1 MPFRPFP
8 SAASG
13 SVGERYASGRAA
25 RGETPRSSHASFVPA
40 QNRPDPIELLE
51 EQAKR
56 RTPDLVPIRYGRMV
70 SSPFAFYR
78 GGAAIMAADLAT
90 TPRSGIE
97 TQLCG
102 DAHLSNFGG
111 FMTPERTHVFGLNDF
126 DETRTGPWEWDVKR
140 LATSFEVAARDRG
153 FGESQRDAAV
163 IACLRAYT
171 SAISQ
176 FAAMRNLDLWYLRLE
191 ADRAIAT
198 IARRSDPTYVR
209 QAKADVAKSR
219 SRDHL
224 VALAKLTTR
233 VDGKLRFRTKPPL
246 VVRAKELLTAEQ
258 LHGYRATIDEFL
270 AGYRLSLSDE
280 RAHLLDGYHFVDMA
294 RKVVGVGSVGTRCW
308 MVLMVGNG
316 DADPLIL
323 QLKEATTSV
332 LAPYLGPTEFEHEGR
347 RVVVGQRLMQ
357 AASDILLGWYRI
369 KTFEGVER
377 DFYVRQLWDGK
388 FSANIDTISPAGLVG
403 YAELCGWTLGRAHA
417 RSGDRVAIA
426 GYLGR
431 GRPFEEA
438 VAAFARSYADQNE
451 RDWRSLMAAVGDGR
465 IQAVTGV

>member
-1 MPFRPFP
+1 MR
-8 SAASG
+8 AAG
-13 SVGERYASGRAA
+13 RRAA
-25 RGETPRSSHASFVPA
+25 RRPAPATPASCPRRI
-40 QNRPDPIELLE
+40 RPDPIELLE

-153 FGESQRDAAV
+153 FSESQRDAAV

-246 VVRAKELLTAEQ
+246 VVRAKELSDRGAAPRLPGHDRRVPGRLPAQ
-258 LHGYRATIDEFL
+258 PLGRASPPARWLPLRRHGPQGRWGRQRRDA
-270 AGYRLSLSDE
+270 
-280 RAHLLDGYHFVDMA
+280 LLDGPDG
-294 RKVVGVGSVGTRCW
+294 RQRRCRS
-308 MVLMVGNG
+308 
-316 DADPLIL
+316 ADPPAQGGDDLR
-323 QLKEATTSV
+323 
-332 LAPYLGPTEFEHEGR
+332 PGPVSWADRVRARGTAGGR
-347 RVVVGQRLMQ
+347 RPAPDAGRL
-357 AASDILLGWYRI
+357 RH
-369 KTFEGVER
+369 
-377 DFYVRQLWDGK
+377 
-388 FSANIDTISPAGLVG
+388 PAGLVPDRRRSRASSATSTSG
-403 YAELCGWTLGRAHA
+403 SCGMASSRRISIRSARRAWSA
-417 RSGDRVAIA
+417 T
-426 GYLGR
+426 
-431 GRPFEEA
+431 
-438 VAAFARSYADQNE
+438 RSYAAGPSAGPTPAPE
-451 RDWRSLMAAVGDGR
+451 IGSRLPGTLAAAGRSRRPSRPLPGRTPTRMSGIGAA
-465 IQAVTGV
+465 